1 MITFYTTVGTL
12 VLRERA
18 DHTTYPIVRVGS
30 QDYGLTPEELVLWSC
45 LTFQILNIEELK
57 TAYLAGLE
65 KQKMTSAATFEY
77 FLRRL
82 TVRQLVVSGSGLL
95 AADALYMLL
104 AKLHI
109 CPVKDSFFLR
119 LFTCIR
125 LHTEAKLPIAD
136 FQKHLKKPENSKL
149 EKLILKMSQELSF
162 TVAELLDH
170 VETTQTDERNSW
182 ELPEVASEL
191 PIINPVQMPI
201 LQAVGNLYLQKQ
213 ILFFT

>member
-1 MITFYTTVGTL
+1 MNAITAT
-12 VLRERA
+12 
-18 DHTTYPIVRVGS
+18 
-30 QDYGLTPEELVLWSC
+30 LTP
-45 LTFQILNIEELK
+45 TQ
-57 TAYLAGLE
+57 
-65 KQKMTSAATFEY
+65 Q
-77 FLRRL
+77 
-82 TVRQLVVSGSGLL
+82 QLVSEHLDLVEKVIRKYISLKDDKRDMEWGDLYQTGCL
-95 AADALYMLL
+95 ALCHAALKYDMSKPFAAYACRSIRNSL

-125 LHTEAKLPIAD
+125 LHTEGKLPIAD